1 MILFQLRANKSHKDK
16 NRKSFKKKW
25 WTKKKLLQIKNLYM
39 YMKFFLLESSI
50 VDFF

>member
-25 WTKKKLLQIKNLYM
+25 TKKKLLQIKNLYM
-39 YMKFFLLESSI
+39 YMNLFY
-50 VDFF
+50 

>member
-16 NRKSFKKKW
+16 NRKSFKKK